1 VNFAPGKIPLRGNSH
16 RKCIYSLLA
25 QITAKHRAKFG
36 WLPLSDIAAVTKPRR
51 ESHWNQLECP
61 KLPDRSQP
69 LVHRSFPYCENMWR
83 RYCCLTSFFSIVD
96 MCLSCEDIGL
106 QSCAMVPRW
115 RFFGDF
121 CVLYFIQPRAAR
133 FRPAYV
139 EAWQTSSLRR
149 LRLGEKKKDRRKKK
163 PQANIY
169 GKGLPYSI
177 GRP

>member
-1 VNFAPGKIPLRGNSH
+1 MLNAAKFGSRPLLECRTVTLPIGERETWRTQSEFCTWQNSITGQQPP
-16 RKCIYSLLA
+16 KMNIYSLLA

-96 MCLSCEDIGL
+96 MCLSCEDIGR
-106 QSCAMVPRW
+106 QSCVMVPGW
-115 RFFGDF
+115 RFLATFASF
-121 CVLYFIQPRAAR
+121 FSEPRAAR
-133 FRPAYV
+133 FRPA
-139 EAWQTSSLRR
+139 S
-149 LRLGEKKKDRRKKK
+149 
-163 PQANIY
+163 
-169 GKGLPYSI
+169 
-177 GRP
+177 